1 MILNNNIL
9 HCFCFRLLT
18 NYAVSEGSVLACR
31 DVLEHAEKE
40 RESLEIAAALNPV
53 SLGFTVKDIWSGK
66 VKKVKKGPRLDRK
79 PSLLN
84 VACKRYQGRSSD
96 VDMTH
101 KFEELAK
108 DDSFTPKGWFKIV
121 DSQNK
126 VSFVRPGRW
135 EFDNQRIYTEIAMEL
150 SPEKKVTCC
159 IKSHGN
165 VITLADLNV
174 ERILQDLPVKMQ
186 VETVIQFVEGSH
198 MCLGYRLPEDGSVIA
213 LSPHKAGI
221 LKSLSDNEILPQIGA
236 FSLKCHL
243 FCYNVGMECSEC
255 TKLKKADMMRKK
267 RRETRTSIHSRC
279 NKRFLTKEE
288 IQLQLKEE
296 RKMKNK
302 YLQEKLEM
310 QSSDSEDGE
319 DTSQEFHVKEEN
331 D

>member
-1 MILNNNIL
+1 M
-9 HCFCFRLLT
+9 HCLCSRFAK
-18 NYAVSEGSVLACR
+18 NYAFSEGSVLACR
-31 DVLEHAEKE
+31 DIIEHAARE
-40 RESLEIAAALNPV
+40 RESLQIATALNPF

-66 VKKVKKGPRLDRK
+66 VKKVRKGPRLDQKR
-79 PSLLN
+79 SLLN

-186 VETVIQFVEGSH
+186 AETVIQFVEGSQ
-198 MCLGYRLPEDGSVIA
+198 MCLGYRLPEDGSITT

-221 LKSLSDNEILPQIGA
+221 LKSLSDDKILPQKGA
-236 FSLKCHL
+236 FSLKCQL
-243 FCYNVGMECSEC
+243 FCYSAGMECPLC
-255 TKLKKADMMRKK
+255 TNLKKADMTRK
-267 RRETRTSIHSRC
+267 RRKNRRKSIHSHC
-279 NKRFLTKEE
+279 NKRYLTKEE
-288 IQLQLKEE
+288 IQQQLKEE
-296 RKMKNK
+296 RTMKNK

-319 DTSQEFHVKEEN
+319 DTSQEFDAEEEIKN
-331 D
+331 ERE